1 MEITLDPE
9 RFIFSN
15 QLGLGYSGKRFV
27 IDVAAIFHTKDVKEM
42 VQSHQWGS
50 VTLLYRFD

>member
-1 MEITLDPE
+1 MEVTGNPE
-9 RFIFSN
+9 RIVFSN

-27 IDVAAIFHTKDVKEM
+27 LDVAAIFHTKDVKEM
-42 VQSHQWGS
+42 IQAHQWAD